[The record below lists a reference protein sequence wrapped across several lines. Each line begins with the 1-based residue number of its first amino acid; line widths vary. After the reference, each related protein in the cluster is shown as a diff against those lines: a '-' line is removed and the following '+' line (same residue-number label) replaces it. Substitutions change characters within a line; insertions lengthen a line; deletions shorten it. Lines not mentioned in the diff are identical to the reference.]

1 MMKSV
6 KIIVCGIG
14 RVGRE
19 FIRLLADGTDDLE
32 KRYGLHFIICAAAD
46 IGGAAI
52 TESETGLD
60 AQQLLD
66 HIRNGGSVE
75 NFGRYGRPG
84 LTGEQAIRQGQAEA
98 LIETTPTNLTDGEP
112 AKTHVLAA
120 IEKQM
125 EVVSANKGP
134 FVLFYRE
141 LHESARKNN
150 CRLHISAATAAA
162 LPTLDVGRVCLA
174 GTRVLSIE
182 GILNGTTN
190 YILTKMGHKGTSYEA
205 ALKQAQEMGIAET
218 NPDYDVQGRD
228 TANKMILICNR
239 IFNTSYGLEDIVV
252 QGITEIKPA
261 DVARAAGQGKVIKLI
276 GTAQASGGKIHLKV
290 APKLLDESHPLAG
303 VNGSEKAITYV
314 TDTMGTITVTG
325 GKSSPVGA
333 AAALLKDLINAF
345 VRE

>member
-19 FIRLLADGTDDLE
+19 FIQLLAHGADDLE
-32 KRYGLHFIICAAAD
+32 KRYGLHFIICAAVD

-52 TESETGLD
+52 TESEAGLD
-60 AQQLLD
+60 AHQLLT
-66 HIRNGGSVE
+66 HVRNGGSVE
-75 NFGRYGRPG
+75 NLGRYGQPG
-84 LTGEQAIRQGQAEA
+84 FTGEQAIRQGLADV

-141 LHESARKNN
+141 LHESARKKN
-150 CRLHISAATAAA
+150 CGLHISAAAAAA

-190 YILTKMGHKGTSYEA
+190 FILTQMSHKGTSYEA

-218 NPDYDVQGRD
+218 NPDYDVLGKD

-239 IFNTSYGLEDIVV
+239 VFNAYFGLSDISVH
-252 QGITEIKPA
+252 GITEVTQEDIA
-261 DVARAAGQGKVIKLI
+261 QAARKGKVIKLI
-276 GTAQASGGKIHLKV
+276 GTSVVSDEEMQLSV
-290 APKLLDESHPLAG
+290 APKLLDEGHPLAG
-303 VNGSEKAITYV
+303 VNGSEKAISYV
-314 TDTMGTITVTG
+314 TDTMGTITLTG

-333 AAALLKDLINAF
+333 AAALLKDLINAY
-345 VRE
+345 V